1 MKRALLLATAILF
14 AFASNAV
21 AATKTT
27 VAPLTINNL
36 VPTVTTN
43 FSGGDQVSALLTSP
57 SAIYLVGTAETN
69 TSQLLTF
76 APLGGSDGYIIAL
89 NSNGSH
95 SWDLRLGTS
104 GDDIASTGYVDIT
117 GNIWVAGAS
126 AVATSAAPAA
136 GLNRLTV
143 WEISPAGLLLNTFTK
158 DLTDVDIPTSITL
171 KGANFIVQGVSS
183 RVGAPTFTL
192 SMTPLG
198 KLGSVK
204 NSPTKP
210 IVSSQIFSATSAAYG
225 WLSYVSPKPIGGVL
239 GMPLH
244 QSTTVLIKSSL
255 KDRSLKGIYSV
266 QGAPISLTYQSGI
279 GVVELT
285 SLSGSY
291 LLTVIHTK

>member
-14 AFASNAV
+14 AFTSNVV
-21 AATKTT
+21 AATKTS

-36 VPTVTTN
+36 SPTVTTN
-43 FSGGDQVSALLTSP
+43 FSGGDVSTLLTAP

-69 TSQLLTF
+69 TSQLLTS
-76 APLGGSDGYIIAL
+76 APLGGSDGYVIAL
-89 NSNGSH
+89 NSNGTH
-95 SWDLRLGTS
+95 NWDLRLGTS
-104 GDDIASTGYVDIT
+104 GDDIASTGYVDTT

-143 WEISPAGLLLNTFTK
+143 WEISSAGLLLNTFTK
-158 DLTDVDIPTSITL
+158 DLTDVDIATSITL
-171 KGANFIVQGVSS
+171 KGTNFVIQGVSS

-204 NSPTKP
+204 NSPTKS
-210 IVSSQIFSATSAAYG
+210 IASSQIFSASSAAYG